1 MTDAANNVYQQ
12 EDAISDENDFN
23 KKIDDNMRQKAIPEN
38 SALFDMPLLVRD
50 SVTLNRLANSFI
62 NLKARNYGY
71 SIVINKADSLATELI
86 QLINNKYH
94 FDEK

>member
-1 MTDAANNVYQQ
+1 MYEQ
-12 EDAISDENDFN
+12 EDAISNEEEFN
-23 KKIDDNMRQKAIPEN
+23 KKIDDNIRNKTLLEN
-38 SALFDMPLLVRD
+38 SALYDMPLLVKD

-71 SIVINKADSLATELI
+71 STEINKADSLASELI

-94 FDEK
+94 FTKE